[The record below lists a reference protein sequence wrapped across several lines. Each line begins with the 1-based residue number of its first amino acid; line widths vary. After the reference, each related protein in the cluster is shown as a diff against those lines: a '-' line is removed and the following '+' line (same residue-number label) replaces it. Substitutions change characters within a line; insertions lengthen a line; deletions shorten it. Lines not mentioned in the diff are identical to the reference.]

1 MKFKKVLVAEDT
13 DSSNIGLVFKLKEI
27 GIETV
32 ESSQSCDGAIL
43 KIKNGLHHKQPFDL
57 LISDL
62 SFVSNVPNPKIT
74 TGEVLIAEAKKL
86 QQTIKV
92 IAFSVNNQQTVINHL
107 TNEIGIDGYVC
118 KGLNGTKEL
127 LKAIEVVQEDKKYL
141 CPISS
146 ATLHQKNVFQLDD
159 YEKQLLQLVARGL
172 KQDEIADY
180 FKSKGISPNSRRSV
194 EDRLSRL
201 RDNFNANTTS
211 QLIYLAQSLD
221 LI

>member
-13 DSSNIGLVFKLKEI
+13 DSSNIGLVFRLKEL

-32 ESSQSCDGAIL
+32 ASSQSCDGAFL
-43 KIKNGLHHKQPFDL
+43 KLKKGLHDKQPFDL

-62 SFVSNVPNPKIT
+62 SFVTNAPNPKIT
-74 TGEVLIAEAKKL
+74 SGEALISEVKKI
-86 QQTIKV
+86 QPTIKI
-92 IAFSVNNQQTVINHL
+92 IAFSVNNQQTVIKYL
-107 TNEIGIDGYVC
+107 IDEIGIDGYVC

-127 LKAIEVVQEDKKYL
+127 LKAMEAVEKDQTYL
-141 CPISS
+141 CPVSN
-146 ATLHQKNVFQLDD
+146 ATLHKKNVFQLDD

-172 KQDEIADY
+172 KQDEIATY
-180 FKSKGISPNSRRSV
+180 FQSKGISPNSRRSV